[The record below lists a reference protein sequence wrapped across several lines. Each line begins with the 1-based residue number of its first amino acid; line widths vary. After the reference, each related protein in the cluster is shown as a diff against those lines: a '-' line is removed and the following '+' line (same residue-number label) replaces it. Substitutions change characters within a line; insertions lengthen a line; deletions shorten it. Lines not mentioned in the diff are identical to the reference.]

1 MIMQRS
7 KKILGLT
14 LMSCVLVSMT
24 GLAQTLQQKSQH
36 QYSEKMV
43 NDAVTDVNKKC
54 ESNLTAGFDWTG
66 FDKLTPTDSQ
76 GNLGFQ
82 PGQFGRECLQGVYS
96 VCDFNG
102 ADGKAAI
109 KQKVQ
114 KLVVAYGGEGKR
126 SLALSN
132 GTLTYTI
139 DTKVGTNRFCMEWL
153 QQHM

>member
-7 KKILGLT
+7 KKIVGLT

-43 NDAVTDVNKKC
+43 NDALPGMNKVC
-54 ESNLTAGFDWTG
+54 GTTMTAGFDWTG
-66 FDKLTPTDSQ
+66 FDKLKPTDDS

-82 PGQFGRECLQGVYS
+82 PGQFGMECIQGIDQL
-96 VCDFNG
+96 CG
-102 ADGKAAI
+102 AADAKAAI
-109 KQKVQ
+109 QQKVK
-114 KLVVAYGGEGKR
+114 KLVVAYGGEGKQN
-126 SLALSN
+126 LALSG

-139 DTKVGTNRFCMEWL
+139 DPKKGDSRPKCQTGLFKL
-153 QQHM
+153 L